1 MLTESAAP
9 VKQEKKMKKFK
20 LLTCM
25 LLLFSGY
32 VMAIEEPSYT
42 VLEDAN
48 PFELRAY
55 ASQIIAETEV
65 SGDLDAASSAGF
77 RLIADYIFGN
87 NKAFAGGSEKISMT
101 VPVTMAKTNGK
112 WCMHFVMPKQYTLTT
127 LPQPNNA
134 DVSLRAVPKR
144 HVSVIRF
151 SWFAGEKK
159 VAQKTAELLVWMK
172 SRKLTPIGQPTLAR

>member
-1 MLTESAAP
+1 MT
-9 VKQEKKMKKFK
+9 KFK
-20 LLTCM
+20 LLTCL

-87 NKAFAGGSEKISMT
+87 NKAVAGGSEKISMT
-101 VPVTMAKTNGK
+101 VPVTMAKTNS
-112 WCMHFVMPKQYTLTT
+112 
-127 LPQPNNA
+127 
-134 DVSLRAVPKR
+134 D
-144 HVSVIRF
+144 
-151 SWFAGEKK
+151 E
-159 VAQKTAELLVWMK
+159 
-172 SRKLTPIGQPTLAR
+172 

>member
-20 LLTCM
+20 LLTCI

-42 VLEDAN
+42 VLEDVN

-65 SGDLDAASSAGF
+65 SGDLDAASRTGF

-87 NKAFAGGSEKISMT
+87 NKAVAGGSEKISMT
-101 VPVTMAKTNGK
+101 VPVTMAKTNGNGA
-112 WCMHFVMPKQYTLTT
+112 CILSCQ
-127 LPQPNNA
+127 NN
-134 DVSLRAVPKR
+134 
-144 HVSVIRF
+144 IR
-151 SWFAGEKK
+151 
-159 VAQKTAELLVWMK
+159 
-172 SRKLTPIGQPTLAR
+172 